1 VKRLILMGPPGAGK
15 GTQAALLSEE
25 FGIPTISTGQ
35 ILREEIQKQSALGL
49 QVKSIIEAG
58 NLIDDDLIADI
69 VSNRLARADCAQ
81 GYILDGF
88 PRTLAQVHAMNEH
101 NISIEALV
109 YLKIADEVIIER
121 LSGRRIHPKSGRTY
135 HVLYQPPLIP
145 EKDDITQEPLVQRPD
160 DNPQTIKNRLDT
172 YHEQTEPVISYYKTQ
187 LIQNKGLLCI
197 EIDATGSVESITQA
211 LRSALLSEC

>member
-1 VKRLILMGPPGAGK
+1 M
-15 GTQAALLSEE
+15 E
-25 FGIPTISTGQ
+25 FNS
-35 ILREEIQKQSALGL
+35 
-49 QVKSIIEAG
+49 
-58 NLIDDDLIADI
+58 
-69 VSNRLARADCAQ
+69 
-81 GYILDGF
+81 YILDGF

-145 EKDDITQEPLVQRPD
+145 EQDDITQEPLVQRPD

-172 YHEQTEPVISYYKTQ
+172 YHEQTEPVISYYNT
-187 LIQNKGLLCI
+187 
-197 EIDATGSVESITQA
+197 V
-211 LRSALLSEC
+211 